1 MRAVLIRRQQTLA
14 LMAVNFYKKGR
25 EQIVLIAIVAR
36 PLNNIEQENNVD
48 IVPYMLQ
55 REWI

>member
-1 MRAVLIRRQQTLA
+1 
-14 LMAVNFYKKGR
+14 MAVNFYKKGR